1 MSKKYL
7 ARNIATATAQVSQE
21 VRAFLTPLK
30 KALNQLMITS
40 IK

>member
-7 ARNIATATAQVSQE
+7 ARNIAIATAQVSQE
-21 VRAFLTPLK
+21 VREFLTPLK